1 MKSNHLA
8 LTVLAVA
15 VSLIAGPAAV
25 ADTDKTPQPQPSSTL
40 PQVLDLATA
49 QRLAMSDN
57 PSLQAAEA
65 RVKQARALVWQA
77 RSAWFP
83 QIDLN
88 ATASNTWLSET
99 DYRRAKSAAWDPFW
113 EGYAR
118 NAVIPGVAGQA
129 QALSAYWAQSLLS
142 LPAIPGLFPGTG
154 QLAGQLAQSFPQ
166 VLIQAYDSRRR
177 IDSSIENYQLSLTA
191 SWLLFNG
198 FERKFMNA
206 QAKFGWKETEAAVD
220 EARRLLLSAVAQAFY
235 AGQLARESMAIAE
248 ADEAFNQRLLKEA
261 KVSREVGAGSLSSEL
276 NFEIAVNAARAAS
289 ISAAQQ
295 YRMALIGLAELMA
308 LPDAGFPEDTELAP
322 LVQESLLDLEPPDT
336 PQLLDYAYTHRP
348 DVSQGG
354 FAVQRTRAGVGQS
367 RAPFY
372 PTISAIASKDAS
384 RTGDAHFHAM
394 EDFSTTVALNGTYT
408 LFAGGRRIARVR
420 EAKAAKVE
428 AERMLEFTELAAGG
442 DVRGAVEELE
452 AAQKQLVLQRANATF
467 VQRNRDLIE
476 KGYRAGQDPL
486 ALLNQAQRDL
496 VSAQSSLAIARVS
509 LFLAWHN
516 IRTATAETLEPY
528 LEDD

>member
-1 MKSNHLA
+1 MQSNRLA
-8 LTVLAVA
+8 LIVLIVA
-15 VSLIAGPAAV
+15 VSLAAGWAV
-25 ADTDKTPQPQPSSTL
+25 ADDTLQASSTL
-40 PQVLDLATA
+40 PRVLDLATA

-57 PSLQAAEA
+57 PSLLAAEA

-99 DYRRAKSAAWDPFW
+99 DYRRAKSAAWDPYW
-113 EGYAR
+113 EGYAQS
-118 NAVIPGVAGQA
+118 AVIPGIAGQS
-129 QALSAYWAQSLLS
+129 QAFGAYAAQSILA
-142 LPAIPGLFPGTG
+142 LPAVPNRYPGTG
-154 QLAGQLAQSFPQ
+154 MLALQLAQSFPR
-166 VLIQAYDSRRR
+166 VLIQAYDSRSR
-177 IDSSIENYQLSLTA
+177 IDSSVENYQLSLSA
-191 SWLLFNG
+191 SWLVFNG
-198 FERKFMNA
+198 FDRKFTNA

-220 EARRLLLSAVAQAFY
+220 EARRLLLAAVAQAFY

-261 KVSREVGAGSLSSEL
+261 KVSREEGAGSLSSEL
-276 NFEIAVNAARAAS
+276 NFEIAVNAARASS
-289 ISAAQQ
+289 ISATQQ

-308 LPDAGFPEDTELAP
+308 LPGAGFPEDAELAP
-322 LVQESLLDLEPPDT
+322 LVQESLLDLDPPDT
-336 PQLLDYAYTHRP
+336 PRLLDYAYTHRP
-348 DVSQGG
+348 DVAQGG
-354 FAVQRTRAGVGQS
+354 YAVQRTRAGVGQS
-367 RAPFY
+367 RAAFY
-372 PTISAIASKDAS
+372 PTISAVASKDAS
-384 RTGDAHFHAM
+384 LTGNAHFHAM

-428 AERMLEFTELAAGG
+428 AERMLEFTELAVGG
-442 DVRGAVEELE
+442 DVRETVEELDS
-452 AAQKQLVLQRANATF
+452 AQKQLVLQRANATF

-528 LEDD
+528 VEDD